1 MSVRTIARL
10 PLPRIKVG
18 WRTVYLHSDVMAYVE
33 RQRALPVTTAV
44 RKLSAALVRDV
55 ANKSAA
61 RVKTQ
66 ESDPEARY
74 KRRMGM
80 FKAA

>member
-1 MSVRTIARL
+1 
-10 PLPRIKVG
+10 
-18 WRTVYLHSDVMAYVE
+18 MAYVE